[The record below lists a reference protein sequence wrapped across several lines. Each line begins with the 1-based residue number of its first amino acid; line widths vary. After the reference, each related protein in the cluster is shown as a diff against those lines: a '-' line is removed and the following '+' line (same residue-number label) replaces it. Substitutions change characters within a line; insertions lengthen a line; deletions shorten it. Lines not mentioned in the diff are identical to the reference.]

1 MPRNSSGTY
10 TLPSGNPVAPNTII
24 ETAWANP
31 TMSDIGSALTDSLD
45 RFGRGSMLA
54 PIKEIDGLFNA
65 PAYSFAAESTLGLFR
80 PSSGVL
86 GIAVAGITALSIS
99 ATAATFNAAVHPV
112 WAADP
117 VSGDDLTR
125 KSYVNAFVAAGF
137 LPLSGG
143 TLTGP
148 LNGTS
153 STWSGDVQAA
163 NHWIGAL
170 TSSAGTF
177 GVKSN
182 NGASIITW
190 GSAAA
195 GLGRTEFYAGAAKQ
209 FEIGTTAS
217 AVNFIRV
224 SGGATGN
231 GVSLSALGSDT
242 NVSLNLFSQGTG
254 GVGVFTNG
262 VAQLLVSNTTGA
274 TRFVT
279 ITGSN
284 GGNPVIG
291 TSAGMLAISAPGRF
305 TGAGNTGGDVAST
318 YSLLDG
324 IRLDFVDSSRSANN
338 KQTELIWFGGQLLGR
353 FNNDAYS
360 GATSWLTVTGGQAAG
375 VSSITFATGAGV
387 PAMTLDSSQNATIA
401 GGVTVGNNIS
411 GPSTAF
417 AYTIGANPSASVTT
431 GGFLQLYGS
440 TNGAAG
446 QVILGNSGVPRLTI
460 TGAGLITESSSG
472 NELGY
477 KRLPA
482 ASVTTGAFVA
492 ADSGKLVTASAGV
505 TAPNAT
511 MVAGDVVSIYNPTAG
526 AITITA
532 TVTTLT
538 QVGTGATGNRTLA
551 AKGFCTIVFLSGTNA
566 IINGVGV
573 T

>member
-10 TLPSGNPVAPNTII
+10 TLPAGNPVAPNTII

-54 PIKEIDGLFNA
+54 PIKEIDGAFNA
-65 PAYSFAAESTLGLFR
+65 PVYAFASESTLGLYR
-80 PSSGVL
+80 VSSNVL
-86 GIAVAGITALSIS
+86 GIATNGLTALTIGP
-99 ATAATFNAAVHPV
+99 TAATFNAAVHPV

-148 LNGTS
+148 LLGTS
-153 STWSGDVQAA
+153 STWSGDVQAP
-163 NHWIGAL
+163 NFWVGAL

-177 GVKSN
+177 GVKSG
-182 NGASIITW
+182 NGASMITW

-195 GLGRTEFYAGAAKQ
+195 GAGRTEFYFGAAKQ
-209 FEIGTTAS
+209 FDVGATAA
-217 AVNFIRV
+217 AVNFIRAT
-224 SGGATGN
+224 GATTTN
-231 GVSLSALGSDT
+231 GASISAVGTDA
-242 NVSLNLFSQGTG
+242 NVQFNFIAQGTG
-254 GVGVFTNG
+254 QHAFFSNG
-262 VAQLLVSNTTGA
+262 GAQFLVTGTAGA
-274 TRFVT
+274 TRQTT

-284 GGNPVIG
+284 GGNPAIG
-291 TSAGMLAISAPGRF
+291 ATAGMLAITAPARF
-305 TGAGNTGGDVAST
+305 TAAGNTGGDVAST
-318 YSLLDG
+318 YSLVDG
-324 IRLDFVDSSRSANN
+324 IRHDFVDSSRSANN
-338 KQTELIWFGGQLLGR
+338 RQTEFIWFTGQLLGR

-360 GATSWLTVTGGQAAG
+360 AATNWLTVAGGQAAG
-375 VSSITFATGAGV
+375 VSSVTLYTGAGV
-387 PAMTLDSSQNATIA
+387 PALTLDSSQNATIS
-401 GGVTVGNNIS
+401 GGIVLGTNIG
-411 GPSTAF
+411 GPSTNF
-417 AYTIGANPSASVTT
+417 AYTIGANPLASVTS
-431 GGFLQLYGS
+431 GGFIQLYGS
-440 TNGAAG
+440 TAGTPNLVIIGNGSGTGLKMDAAN
-446 QVILGNSGVPRLTI
+446 LLFDKNN
-460 TGAGLITESSSG
+460 

-492 ADSGKLVTASAGV
+492 ADSGKLVTASGGV

-551 AKGFCTIVFLSGTNA
+551 AKGFATIVFLSGTNA
-566 IINGVGV
+566 IINGTGV